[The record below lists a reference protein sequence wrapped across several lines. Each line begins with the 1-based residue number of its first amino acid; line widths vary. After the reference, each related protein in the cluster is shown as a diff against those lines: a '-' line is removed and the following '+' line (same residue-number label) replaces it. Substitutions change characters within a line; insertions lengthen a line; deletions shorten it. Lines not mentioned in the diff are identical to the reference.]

1 MYLII
6 ELEEH
11 KTNKFISSHRTMVVN
26 KKDGNL
32 QVYIKQN
39 YVIIIKMVSG
49 KTSFL
54 KQLGIY

>member
-11 KTNKFISSHRTMVVN
+11 KANKFISSHRTMVVN

-39 YVIIIKMVSG
+39 YIII
-49 KTSFL
+49 
-54 KQLGIY
+54 IW

>member
-32 QVYIKQN
+32 QVYIKQD
-39 YVIIIKMVSG
+39 YIII
-49 KTSFL
+49 
-54 KQLGIY
+54 IW